1 MDGTMT
7 QNTRQLS
14 ADQVKRLEPGTFVE
28 IYDPEN
34 NMAERCR
41 IVQYGREK
49 RLQSLR
55 RDNVYYRIKEMH
67 GHIFRMGV

>member
-1 MDGTMT
+1 MT

-14 ADQVKRLEPGTFVE
+14 AVQVKRLDPGTFVE

-34 NMAERCR
+34 NMAERCKV
-41 IVQYGREK
+41 VQYGREK

-55 RDNVYYRIKEMH
+55 RDNTYFRIKEMH
-67 GHIFRMGV
+67 GYIFRMGV